1 MRKGFTLIE
10 LLVVLVVIGVIIGMI
25 LPNTLSAIRRANE
38 KDCAANL
45 KSIDTAAQL
54 CYTTTRDWSVCNSI
68 AQLTAAPGNYLSL
81 TPVCPFGVAYGMTG
95 DNANGW
101 TSIKITHFPTW
112 PPQGVRH
119 VGVSI

>member
-54 CYTTTRDWSVCNSI
+54 CYTTTRDWSQCATI
-68 AQLTAAPGNYLSL
+68 AQLTTGNYLSL
-81 TPVCPFGVAYGMTG
+81 VPTCPFGTAYTMIGS
-95 DNANGW
+95 NANGW
-101 TSIKITHFPTW
+101 SSVKTAHFPTW

-119 VGVSI
+119 IGVIN